1 MENNW
6 YNLSARETLK
16 ALETDQVGLSSEEAR
31 KRQEKYGPNELIEG
45 EGISPLKIF
54 LSQFK
59 NALILILLGAALA
72 AAAIGEVID
81 AIVIFI
87 IVGFASILGF
97 VQEYRAERAIESLKR
112 MAAPK
117 AVVIRD
123 GKETEIESKDLVPGD
138 IIVLRMGSK
147 VPADARIIEEANMKV
162 EEAALTGESV
172 AVEKSPAKIS
182 AKSPPLGDRFNMLH
196 MGTTVVYGR
205 GTAAVTGTGM
215 KTEFGKIAG
224 MLQEI
229 EEKKTPFQKKLD
241 RLGKILLVISIFAV
255 VLLFVFGIFVRGEDP
270 VEMFIWA
277 VALAVAVVPEALP
290 AVVVISLALGVRRM
304 VKRHALIRKLPAVET
319 LGSTTVICSD
329 KTGTLTQD
337 KMTVRKVSLSGR
349 TYEVSG
355 VGYKPEGEFS
365 VDGKKVEPDDHM
377 RILLTTSA
385 LCNDSSLVREEGWQ
399 VKGDATEGALIVLA
413 AKGGVTKEKANADN
427 PRISEIPFTSES
439 KRMTTVHRTPGGL
452 MAYSKGALEVIL
464 NSCTHIYRDGKEESL
479 GEKEKK
485 EILESSKDFARDAL
499 RILGFSYKS
508 VKEEE
513 NVERDMVFVGYVGMI
528 DPPREEAKDAIKRCE
543 EAGIKVVM
551 ITGDHKITA
560 MAVAKELGMLKKG
573 IALEGAELEVMSD
586 DEFDRVVE
594 DVEVYAR
601 VSPEHKLRIV
611 KAFKKKGHIIA
622 MTGDGI
628 NDAPAL
634 KSADIGIAMGITG
647 TDVTKEA
654 AAMILTDDNFASIV
668 DAVEEGR
675 GIFGNVKKYL
685 MYLLSSNLG
694 EILLMAIGVM
704 IGLPLPLVAIQI
716 LWVNLAT
723 DGLPA
728 IALSVDPTEPGTM
741 KRKPRDPKEGVFTRP
756 VIGLMIIGGVWSAF
770 LNLYMFWWAYDA
782 GIELTE
788 ARSMVF
794 VTLILIQFF
803 KAFNYRSDR
812 RSIFELGFLANRW
825 LLIAIFWETILVLL
839 IVYLP
844 FLQGPFS
851 THSLSLIEWGI
862 VILAALTIFPILEGA
877 KLAIRRGWLSSKK
890 KSGKA

>member
-6 YNLSARETLK
+6 YNLSAMETLK
-16 ALETDQVGLSSEEAR
+16 ALETDQVGLRSEDAR
-31 KRQEKYGPNELIEG
+31 KRLEKYGPNELIEG
-45 EGISPLKIF
+45 EKISPLKIF

-97 VQEYRAERAIESLKR
+97 VQEYRAERAIESLKK

-172 AVEKSPAKIS
+172 AVEKSPVKIS
-182 AKSPPLGDRFNMLH
+182 ARSPPLGDRFNMLY

-241 RLGKILLVISIFAV
+241 RLGKILLAVSILAV
-255 VLLFVFGIFVRGEDP
+255 LLLFVFGILVRGEDP
-270 VEMFIWA
+270 LEMFIWA

-337 KMTVRKVSLSGR
+337 KMTVRKICLSGR

-365 VDGKKVEPDDHM
+365 IDGERVEPDEHM
-377 RILLTTSA
+377 RLLFTMSV

-413 AKGGVTKEKANADN
+413 AKGGITKEKANADN
-427 PRISEIPFTSES
+427 PRISEIPFTSER
-439 KRMTTVHRTPGGL
+439 KRMTTVHRTPGGV

-464 NSCTHIYRDGKEESL
+464 NSCTHIYRDGKEELL
-479 GEKEKK
+479 GEEEKK

-508 VKEEE
+508 VTEEE
-513 NVERDMVFVGYVGMI
+513 NVERDMVFVGCVGMI
-528 DPPREEAKDAIKRCE
+528 DPPREEVKDAIKRCE

-573 IALEGAELEVMSD
+573 VALEGSELEAMSE

-611 KAFKKKGHIIA
+611 RAFKKKGHIIA

-654 AAMILTDDNFASIV
+654 ADMILTDDNFASIV

-694 EILLMAIGVM
+694 EILLMAVGVM

-728 IALSVDPTEPGTM
+728 IALSVDPTETGTM
-741 KRKPRDPKEGVFTRP
+741 KRKPRNPKEGVFTRP
-756 VIGLMIIGGVWSAF
+756 VIALMIIGGVWSAF
-770 LNLYMFWWAYDA
+770 LNLYMFWWALGA
-782 GIELTE
+782 GIGLTE

-812 RSIFELGFLANRW
+812 RSISELGFFANRW

-851 THSLSLIEWGI
+851 THTLTPLDWGI
-862 VILAALTIFPILEGA
+862 VILAALTIFPVLEVA
-877 KLAIRRGWLSSKK
+877 KLGIRRGWFSSNKK
-890 KSGKA
+890 HEKV